1 MHPTHDT
8 APRTPSARHGAPA
21 RHTTPAKPPAP
32 PAHRPAG
39 APAPPARRPARAPA
53 SVTATATAFFA
64 LLAVL
69 LALVPAWPAA
79 GAQAGPG
86 GAVPVAAGAAVP
98 HPDLD
103 LHADDGCTP
112 VCAAPVRA
120 RHDHLGERP
129 TAPDHHAAAAA
140 HRTGTTPDARTRT
153 RVAPGPVLISP
164 GRTSHDSGRAPPG
177 SSGT

>member
-1 MHPTHDT
+1 
-8 APRTPSARHGAPA
+8 
-21 RHTTPAKPPAP
+21 PPAL
-32 PAHRPAG
+32 
-39 APAPPARRPARAPA
+39 RPARAPA
-53 SVTATATAFFA
+53 SVTATATATAFFA